1 MVERELALVKLG
13 GSVVTYKES
22 SVPRLRRDVIEHIAH
37 EVKKVL
43 DKGKYSL
50 ILVHGAGSFGHPLAK
65 KYELHKGMKTE
76 EQKIGLGLTTQS
88 MLRLNALIMKELIEA
103 GVPTVGIPPHAL
115 ARQSAGKLK
124 SFEYGIV
131 EQFLDQG
138 FVPVLFGDVVLDDKW
153 GCSILSGDVIVPFL
167 AQKLKAQK
175 AVFLSDVDGIFDADP
190 KRFPNA
196 RRIPEIH
203 AGNLKQVLES
213 FHSQEDSTRADVTG
227 EMQGKILAIKDNLS
241 GITVYI
247 ANGLKKGNFTRVL
260 EGNNVGTVLQFN

>member
-1 MVERELALVKLG
+1 MVERELVLVKLG

-22 SVPRLRRDVIEHIAH
+22 SIPRPRRNVIKHLAQ

-43 DKGKYSL
+43 EKGKYSL

-65 KYELHKGMKTE
+65 KYKLHKGMKTK
-76 EQKIGLGLTTQS
+76 EQKIGLGLTTQN
-88 MLRLNALIMKELIEA
+88 MLRLNSLIMKELLEA

-115 ARQSAGKLK
+115 AKQSAGKLK

-138 FVPVLFGDVVLDDKW
+138 FVPVLFGDVVLDDQW

-167 AQKLKAQK
+167 ARKLGAKKAI
-175 AVFLSDVDGIFDADP
+175 FLSDVDGIFDSDP

-196 RRIPEIH
+196 RRIPEIN

-213 FHSQEDSTRADVTG
+213 FHSQEGSGRADVTG
-227 EMQGKILAIKDNLS
+227 EMQGKILAIRENLS
-241 GITVYI
+241 GVTVYI
-247 ANGLKKGNFTRVL
+247 VSGLRKGNLTRVL
-260 EGNNVGTVLQFN
+260 EGNSIGTVLRFN